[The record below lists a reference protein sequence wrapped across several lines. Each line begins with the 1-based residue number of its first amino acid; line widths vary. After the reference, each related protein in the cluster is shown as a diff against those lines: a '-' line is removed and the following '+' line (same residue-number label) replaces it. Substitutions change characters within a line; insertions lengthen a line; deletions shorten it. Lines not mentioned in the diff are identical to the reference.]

1 MDQTKLAELAARVAQ
16 LRDLDLDALAK
27 RVAVI
32 DRRVEIEEQ
41 RGQLAIDCDADED
54 AVLLAIGAAWSERL
68 PMLVDDPDLLVRTV
82 LADVRVVLESLAGG
96 WIPTHPPTRRIRSE
110 VIAAVQ
116 AGARPVA
123 VRKIFESAGRLVGQM
138 Q

>member
-1 MDQTKLAELAARVAQ
+1 MDKTKLADLAKRVAE
-16 LRDLDLDALAK
+16 LRALDLDALGK

-41 RGQLAIDCDADED
+41 RDQLALDCDADAD
-54 AVLLAIGAAWSERL
+54 AVLLAIGAAWAERL
-68 PMLVDDPDLLVRTV
+68 PTLVDDPDLLVAAV
-82 LADVRVVLESLAGG
+82 LSDVREVLKSLAGG
-96 WIPTHPPTRRIRSE
+96 WVPAGAAARRIRSE

-116 AGARPVA
+116 AGASPVV
-123 VRKIFESAGRLVGQM
+123 VRKIFESAGKLVGQM